1 MKKITVLAGLGLILM
16 ATQPLW
22 AQESPNADWGAVAAP
37 DRGPL
42 AKAITECP
50 GTEFD
55 LTFDDAG
62 DAFVFELTPTA
73 NGSVTVY
80 TSDCCLF
87 GPDIW
92 RVALHE
98 VKANGPG
105 KSKSGTG
112 AVDEFTGKISL
123 GVKVGRTYQVVVT
136 ADDVPGG
143 FLAGMSVCIAGPVNI
158 DGPLAE

>member
-1 MKKITVLAGLGLILM
+1 M

-22 AQESPNADWGAVAAP
+22 AQESPNADPSAVTTP
-37 DRGPL
+37 GRGPL
-42 AKAITECP
+42 AKAFSECP
-50 GTEFD
+50 GTEIALTGDDAFD
-55 LTFDDAG
+55 GAG

-73 NGSVTVY
+73 NGSVSVY
-80 TSDCCLF
+80 TSDCCVF

-112 AVDEFTGKISL
+112 AVDSFTGKISL
-123 GVKVGRTYQVVVT
+123 GVKVGSTYQVVVT
-136 ADDVPGG
+136 ADDIPGG
-143 FLAGMSVCIAGPVNI
+143 FPAGMYVCIVGPVTI